1 MTKTTLEKLK
11 PVADAL
17 QTLPGDAQDLV
28 LSEIQDRIEELG
40 RSRLTDAQKA
50 EVRRRLAAPAE
61 YATEAEVSDILA
73 KYASRR

>member
-1 MTKTTLEKLK
+1 MAKTTLEKLR

-28 LSEIQDRIEELG
+28 LSEMQDRIEELA

-61 YATEAEVSDILA
+61 YATDADIGDILA
-73 KYASRR
+73 NHASGR